1 MNLTGLSTVCEFLK
15 KCSDIFVTTFGKII
29 PMKTKTMHTVVVIPN
44 NKKLEILY
52 YCSDTKLQEKEKENF
67 TNLVMQLQDCHS
79 LIKIPRLKIE
89 NADAI
94 EAIVQKTVINA
105 RGHLCD

>member
-1 MNLTGLSTVCEFLK
+1 MFLFVLIF
-15 KCSDIFVTTFGKII
+15 DIKFI
-29 PMKTKTMHTVVVIPN
+29 PMQTNPTNTVVVIPT
-44 NKKLEILY
+44 NKKLEISY
-52 YCSDTKLQEKEKENF
+52 YCSDTKLQQKEKANF
-67 TNLVMQLQDCHS
+67 TNLVMQLHDCHS
-79 LIKIPRLKIE
+79 SIKIARSKIN

>member
-1 MNLTGLSTVCEFLK
+1 
-15 KCSDIFVTTFGKII
+15 
-29 PMKTKTMHTVVVIPN
+29 MHTVVIIPN
-44 NKKLEILY
+44 NKRLEISY
-52 YCSDTKLQEKEKENF
+52 YCSNAKLREKEKESL
-67 TNLVMQLQDCHS
+67 TDLIIQLHDCHS
-79 LIKIPRLKIE
+79 FVKIPRSKIN

>member
-1 MNLTGLSTVCEFLK
+1 
-15 KCSDIFVTTFGKII
+15 
-29 PMKTKTMHTVVVIPN
+29 MKTIPMHTVVVIPN
-44 NKKLEILY
+44 NKRLEISY
-52 YCSDTKLQEKEKENF
+52 YCSDTKLGEKEKENL
-67 TNLVMQLQDCHS
+67 TNLIIQLHDCHS
-79 LIKIPRLKIE
+79 SIKIPRSKIK